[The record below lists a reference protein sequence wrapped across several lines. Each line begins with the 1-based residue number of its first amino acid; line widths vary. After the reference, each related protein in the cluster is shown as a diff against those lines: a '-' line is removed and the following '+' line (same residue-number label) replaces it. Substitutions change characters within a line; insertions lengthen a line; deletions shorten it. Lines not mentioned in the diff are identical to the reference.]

1 MENPSEFTEK
11 QPPTQEQPTH
21 LPGGNEVAQKF
32 LADLVEKQPPNQ
44 DQPTQEQPTKEHPT
58 KEQPI
63 HLPRVNEV
71 AQKFLAD
78 LDEKQ
83 LPNQDQPTHE
93 EPTKEQPTK
102 EQPTHLP
109 RVNEV
114 AQNFLADLDEKQPPN
129 QDQPTQE
136 QPSACNG
143 FRYALLT
150 PPGVTWQEQPTKEQ
164 PTHLPRVIEVA
175 QKFLAD
181 LDEKQPPNQDQPT
194 QEQPTKEQPTHLP
207 RVNEVAQKFLAD
219 LDEKQPPNQDQP
231 TQEQP
236 AKEQPTKE
244 QPIKEQPTKENP
256 THLPRVNEPPNQG
269 QPTQEQPTK
278 EQPTHLPLVNEV
290 AQKFLAD
297 LDEKQPPNQ
306 DQLTQE
312 QPDKEQPTKE
322 QPTKEQP
329 TKEQPTKEQP
339 TKEKPT
345 KEQPTKEQ
353 PTHLPRVNEV
363 AGQLRIAVDRV
374 YGTGHIP
381 GKERFADVYQQKPM
395 KITQKVFV
403 PVNQFPKFNFAGKI
417 LGPKGN
423 SLRRLHEESQCKI
436 AIKGRSSIRDRNKE
450 EQLRSSGDRRYA
462 NLEKNLFLEV
472 STVAPP
478 AECYGRIAY
487 ALAEIRKYLIPD
499 KNDEVSHE
507 QLREL
512 MEMDPELAK
521 NTKGLNLPAY
531 RSVFEKTIG
540 GNRTGFPKYNNLI
553 KRDKG
558 NPPEI
563 ADTEEVAYK
572 HRMPPSRPS
581 MRYEN
586 RIPRPSIIATKAA
599 PFKRLYPYPT
609 DVNRMREPP
618 IKSYKPNPHTIL
630 KKPINNRA
638 PVDFVAHRYTRKQR
652 TMLAL

>member
-21 LPGGNEVAQKF
+21 M
-32 LADLVEKQPPNQ
+32 
-44 DQPTQEQPTKEHPT
+44 
-58 KEQPI
+58 
-63 HLPRVNEV
+63 
-71 AQKFLAD
+71 
-78 LDEKQ
+78 
-83 LPNQDQPTHE
+83 
-93 EPTKEQPTK
+93 
-102 EQPTHLP
+102 
-109 RVNEV
+109 
-114 AQNFLADLDEKQPPN
+114 
-129 QDQPTQE
+129 
-136 QPSACNG
+136 
-143 FRYALLT
+143 
-150 PPGVTWQEQPTKEQ
+150 
-164 PTHLPRVIEVA
+164 PRVIEVA

-194 QEQPTKEQPTHLP
+194 QEQPTKEQPTHMP
-207 RVNEVAQKFLAD
+207 GVNEVAQKFLAD
-219 LDEKQPPNQDQP
+219 LDEKQSPNQD
-231 TQEQP
+231 
-236 AKEQPTKE
+236 
-244 QPIKEQPTKENP
+244 
-256 THLPRVNEPPNQG
+256 

-278 EQPTHLPLVNEV
+278 EQPTHLPRVIEV

-297 LDEKQPPNQ
+297 LDEKQPPKQ
-306 DQLTQE
+306 DQPTQ
-312 QPDKEQPTKE
+312 EQPTKE
-322 QPTKEQP
+322 QPTHLQRGIEQP

-345 KEQPTKEQ
+345 
-353 PTHLPRVNEV
+353 HLPRENEV
-363 AGQLRIAVDRV
+363 AQKFLADLDEERKRLSAEFPLCALLIDEAVDRV
-374 YGTGHIP
+374 YGTGRIP

-395 KITQKVFV
+395 KITQKVFL
-403 PVNQFPKFNFAGKI
+403 PVNQYPKFNFAGKI

-423 SLRRLHEESQCKI
+423 SLRRLQEESQCKI

-462 NLEKNLFLEV
+462 HLEKNLFLEV

-478 AECYGRIAY
+478 AECYARIAY

-512 MEMDPELAK
+512 MEMNPELAK

-531 RSVFEKTIG
+531 RSVFDETFG
-540 GNRTGFPKYNNLI
+540 GNRTGVPKYNNLI
-553 KRDKG
+553 KRDKE
-558 NPPEI
+558 NPPEV
-563 ADTEEVAYK
+563 ADMEKVAYK

-581 MRYEN
+581 VGYEN

-599 PFKRLYPYPT
+599 PFKRPYPYPT
-609 DVNRMREPP
+609 DMNRMREPP
-618 IKSYKPNPHTIL
+618 IKSYKPNPDTIL
-630 KKPINNRA
+630 KKFINNRA

>member
-58 KEQPI
+58 
-63 HLPRVNEV
+63 V
-71 AQKFLAD
+71 
-78 LDEKQ
+78 
-83 LPNQDQPTHE
+83 
-93 EPTKEQPTK
+93 
-102 EQPTHLP
+102 
-109 RVNEV
+109 
-114 AQNFLADLDEKQPPN
+114 
-129 QDQPTQE
+129 
-136 QPSACNG
+136 
-143 FRYALLT
+143 
-150 PPGVTWQEQPTKEQ
+150 
-164 PTHLPRVIEVA
+164 
-175 QKFLAD
+175 
-181 LDEKQPPNQDQPT
+181 
-194 QEQPTKEQPTHLP
+194 KEQPTHLP

-244 QPIKEQPTKENP
+244 QPIKEQPTKEKP
-256 THLPRVNEPPNQG
+256 THLPR
-269 QPTQEQPTK
+269 
-278 EQPTHLPLVNEV
+278 VNEV

-306 DQLTQE
+306 DQPTQE
-312 QPDKEQPTKE
+312 QPTKKQPTKE

-329 TKEQPTKEQP
+329 THLPRVNEVAQKFLADLDEKQPPKQDQPTQEQPTKEQPTHVPCVNEEQPTKEQP

-363 AGQLRIAVDRV
+363 AQKFLADLDEERKRLSAEFPLCALLIDEAVDRV